1 MKEKDK
7 AILEEMKKFFN
18 VDSATQVALKLGY
31 RETTINNWHNKGI
44 SQSAINKFNAI
55 RYNSEKTIAKEQN
68 GSYVNFRYFSNIY
81 AAAGYGNTNIDEH
94 YEVLRLDTRFVS
106 DFLGLN
112 TSIGYDIIKIF
123 GNSMEPYLLDGQTAI
138 IDFTKNSLE
147 RVKNTDVVVVSLD
160 DELYCKRIKKQ
171 PLLDK
176 FVLISENKDYED
188 MIITKENFERCK
200 ILGVVVCRIDIKM
213 FLNKIESINNF

>member
-1 MKEKDK
+1 MKEQDK
-7 AILEEMKKFFN
+7 AILEEMKEFFK
-18 VDSATQVALKLGY
+18 VSSASQVALKLGY
-31 RETTINNWHNKGI
+31 KEKTINTWHSKGI
-44 SQSAINKFNAI
+44 SQSAIDKFNAI
-55 RYNSEKTIAKEQN
+55 RYNSKKTTIEEPDN
-68 GSYVNFRYFSNIY
+68 SFVNFRYFSNVY
-81 AAAGYGNTNIDEH
+81 AAAGYGNTNNDEH

-112 TSIGYDIIKIF
+112 TNMSYDIIKIF

-147 RVKNTDVVVVSLD
+147 RVKNTDVIVVSLD

-176 FVLISENKDYED
+176 FILVSENKDYED

-213 FLNKIESINNF
+213 FLNKVENIMF